1 MDARFE
7 DVRNA
12 IQSLSSPPTTHFGGG
27 VRSYVW
33 GRRGCTTTSGLE
45 LLPRLVAVPG
55 DMVVWPDFSLVLVE
69 AVAAQSGG
77 EDVQIKIS
85 RVRISLLFDMPHAFL
100 ISLEKIS
107 RSKCKNPF
115 SFLDIF
121 IFISYHFP
129 NSIVNISVGDCWL
142 TKKTA
147 FMMFVFCDK
156 ILKSHIFGCSS
167 WPRMW
172 FWFEVSTTN
181 FITL

>member
-1 MDARFE
+1 MLGIIGENKVEINQPKIKNGRPSQTIQDQDEGVDARFE

-107 RSKCKNPF
+107 RSKCKNPL
-115 SFLDIF
+115 SFLDTF
-121 IFISYHFP
+121 IFISHYFP
-129 NSIVNISVGDCWL
+129 NSIVNISVLLINQKHCVYDVC
-142 TKKTA
+142 
-147 FMMFVFCDK
+147 
-156 ILKSHIFGCSS
+156 ILQ
-167 WPRMW
+167 
-172 FWFEVSTTN
+172 
-181 FITL
+181 